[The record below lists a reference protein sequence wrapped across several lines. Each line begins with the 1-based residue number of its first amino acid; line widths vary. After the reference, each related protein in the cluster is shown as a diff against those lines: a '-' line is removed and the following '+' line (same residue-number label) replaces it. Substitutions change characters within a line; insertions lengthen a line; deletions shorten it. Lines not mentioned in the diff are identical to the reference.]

1 MALDGGSI
9 KDTEGR
15 SQRFFSLRSMLFG
28 LEKPMLEGSMN
39 LKDIQ
44 SNLPYGHPLN
54 MDTSISYQ
62 VHNNFQGVIIFVT
75 TCVML

>member
-9 KDTEGR
+9 KDAEGR
-15 SQRFFSLRSMLFG
+15 SQRFLSLRNVLFG
-28 LEKPMLEGSMN
+28 LEKPMLEDSMN

-54 MDTSISYQ
+54 MDTSISY
-62 VHNNFQGVIIFVT
+62 
-75 TCVML
+75 

>member
-9 KDTEGR
+9 KDAEGR
-15 SQRFFSLRSMLFG
+15 LQRFLSLRSVLFS
-28 LEKPMLEGSMN
+28 LEKPMLEDSMN

-54 MDTSISYQ
+54 MDTSISY
-62 VHNNFQGVIIFVT
+62 
-75 TCVML
+75 

>member
-39 LKDIQ
+39 LKDI
-44 SNLPYGHPLN
+44 
-54 MDTSISYQ
+54 
-62 VHNNFQGVIIFVT
+62 
-75 TCVML
+75 